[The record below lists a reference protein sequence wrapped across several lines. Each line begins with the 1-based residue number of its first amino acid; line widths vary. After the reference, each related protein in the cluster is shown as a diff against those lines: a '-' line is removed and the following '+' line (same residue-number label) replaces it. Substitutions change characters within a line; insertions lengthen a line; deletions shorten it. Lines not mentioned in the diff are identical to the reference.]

1 MKIDL
6 SKLTNVT
13 HKAGGAI
20 EARCPAC
27 AEGGHDDQG
36 NHLII
41 YPDGKFGCVA
51 NPKDKDHNKAII
63 RMVGVYSLPTIPRLE
78 IKRLVIPEV
87 KTIMVLSR
95 PPLVPDPEQDDA
107 TEAENVTT
115 AVPVES
121 GDVEGDG
128 PISLPKKPMFSRKR

>member
-6 SKLTNVT
+6 SKLENVA
-13 HKAGGAI
+13 HKPGGAI

-27 AEGGHDDQG
+27 AEGGHDGQG

-63 RMVGVYSLPTIPRLE
+63 RMVGIYSLPVIPRLE

-87 KTIMVLSR
+87 KTIRILSAPR
-95 PPLVPDPEQDDA
+95 SVPE
-107 TEAENVTT
+107 
-115 AVPVES
+115 
-121 GDVEGDG
+121 
-128 PISLPKKPMFSRKR
+128 